1 MTGDLDSK
9 GNGDRRQGG
18 VLETDGAISE
28 LRALAEGYEYEL
40 QSHRDVMALGT
51 SESLARLEALIADQ
65 DYELSPRAVGVVERV
80 GDGIAI
86 VSGLHDTMVDELLLF
101 PTGVY
106 GLALSLD
113 ERLIGCVL
121 LGSEAGIEAGDMV
134 QSTGRVIEVPVG
146 DALSG
151 RVVNA
156 LGQPIDGLGPIS
168 AEVFRPV
175 EHPAPGVIER
185 MPVQEPLQTGIKAI
199 DAVIP
204 LGRGQ
209 RELIIGD
216 RQIGK
221 TAIAVDAVLNQR
233 GGDVRC
239 FYVCIGQKMNAVS
252 RIVDTLKEHDALSY
266 TTVIVASA
274 DEPPVMLYLAP
285 YAGCA
290 MSEEVMYNGGHALV
304 VYDDLSKQAIAYR
317 ELSLLLRRPPGREA
331 YPGDVFYLHSRLL
344 ERSAKLDESLGGGSM
359 TCLPIVETQAGNIA
373 AYIPT
378 NLISITDGQIY
389 LSPTL
394 FQQDIKPAIDVG
406 LSVSRVGGAAQN
418 RAMRAVSRH
427 LKLDI
432 SQYLE
437 LQIFARFGT
446 ELDDD
451 TRQKLDRGRRVRE
464 ILRQLQYLPL
474 PVSHQVAVIY
484 AAGEGYLDDLPIEQV
499 RDFEAYLIRYLQ
511 GHQPTLLDRLGRGDW
526 SRRVRR
532 ALPEVIEECIKAF
545 KLSVVQEDDAGATE
559 AGAGSRGAG
568 APMAGAD

>member
-1 MTGDLDSK
+1 M
-9 GNGDRRQGG
+9 NGDSLPDRQENNRGSDP
-18 VLETDGAISE
+18 LDTADTLSE
-28 LRALAEGYEYEL
+28 LRALGEQYRYQLRATHSSE
-40 QSHRDVMALGT
+40 ALHT
-51 SESLARLEALIADQ
+51 SEDLDRLEGLIEST
-65 DYELSPRAVGVVERV
+65 DYQLDSRHVGVVQRV

-86 VSGLHDTMVDELLLF
+86 VSGLYDVMVDELVLF
-101 PTGVY
+101 STGVY

-113 ERLIGCVL
+113 EKEIGCVL
-121 LGSEAGIEAGDMV
+121 LGSEQGIEAGDLV
-134 QSTGRVIEVPVG
+134 ESTGRVVEVPVG
-146 DALSG
+146 DALAG

-156 LGQPIDGLGPIS
+156 LGEPLDGLGPIA
-168 AEVFRPV
+168 AEQRRPI
-175 EHPAPGVIER
+175 EWNAPGVLDR

-221 TAIAVDAVLNQR
+221 SAIAIDAVLNQR
-233 GGDVRC
+233 RGDVRC
-239 FYVCIGQKMNAVS
+239 FYVCIGQKMNAVA
-252 RIVDTLKEHDALSY
+252 RIVETFRAHGALEY

-274 DEPPVMLYLAP
+274 DEPAVMLYLGP

-290 MSEEVMYNGGHALV
+290 MAEEVMYNGGHALI

-344 ERSAKLDESLGGGSM
+344 ERSSKLNETLGAGSM
-359 TCLPIVETQAGNIA
+359 TALPIVETQAGNIA

-389 LSPTL
+389 LSPSL

-446 ELDDD
+446 ELDEE
-451 TRQKLDRGRRVRE
+451 TRQQLDRGRRVRE
-464 ILRQLQYLPL
+464 VLRQPQYEPL
-474 PVSHQVAVIY
+474 PVSQQIVIIY
-484 AAGEGYLDDLPIEQV
+484 AAGEGYLDRLPIDQV
-499 RDFEAYLIRYLQ
+499 RPFEQYMLRYL
-511 GHQPTLLDRLGRGDW
+511 GAHHPTLMERLERGDW
-526 SRRVRR
+526 SRRVRQ
-532 ALPEVIEECIKAF
+532 ALPEAITDCLRAF
-545 KLSVVQEDDAGATE
+545 GASPETIPETIQEVED
-559 AGAGSRGAG
+559 
-568 APMAGAD
+568 

>member
-1 MTGDLDSK
+1 MSERDPLHTAQTLTK
-9 GNGDRRQGG
+9 LQELAREHVRR
-18 VLETDGAISE
+18 
-28 LRALAEGYEYEL
+28 LRSARVAPE
-40 QSHRDVMALGT
+40 LGT
-51 SESLARLEALIADQ
+51 GESLTHLESLIHKARYRVEA
-65 DYELSPRAVGVVERV
+65 RNVGVVRQV
-80 GDGIAI
+80 GDGIVI
-86 VSGLHDTMVDELLLF
+86 VSGLPGVMVDELLLF
-101 PTGVY
+101 SNGVY

-113 ERLIGCVL
+113 EQSIGCVL
-121 LGSEAGIEAGDMV
+121 LGSEVGIEAGDLV
-134 QSTGRVIEVPVG
+134 QSTGRVVQVPVG
-146 DALSG
+146 DALAG

-156 LGQPIDGLGPIS
+156 LGQPIDGLGPIETDRS
-168 AEVFRPV
+168 RPI
-175 EHPAPGVIER
+175 ENDAPGVLDR
-185 MPVQEPLQTGIKAI
+185 MPVQEPLQTGIKTI
-199 DAVIP
+199 DAIIP

-221 TAIAVDAVLNQR
+221 SAIAVDAVLNQK

-239 FYVCIGQKMNAVS
+239 FYVCIGQKMSAVA
-252 RIVDTLKEHDALSY
+252 RIVNALRERDALEY

-290 MSEEVMYNGGHALV
+290 MAEDVMYDGGHTLI
-304 VYDDLSKQAIAYR
+304 VYDDLSKHAVAYR

-344 ERSAKLDESLGGGSM
+344 ERAAKLSTSLGEGSM
-359 TCLPIVETQAGNIA
+359 TALPIVETQAGNLA

-446 ELDDD
+446 ELDEE
-451 TRQKLDRGRRVRE
+451 TQRQLARGRHVRE
-464 ILRQLQYLPL
+464 VLRQPQYEPL
-474 PVSHQVAVIY
+474 PVSHQVAIIY
-484 AAGEGYLDDLPIEQV
+484 AAGQGYLDDLPLEQV
-499 RDFEAYLIRYLQ
+499 RDFELFLIEYLRSNHAPLMEQ
-511 GHQPTLLDRLGRGDW
+511 LERGSW
-526 SRRVRR
+526 TRRVREE
-532 ALPEVIEECIKAF
+532 LPQAVQACREAF
-545 KLSVVQEDDAGATE
+545 AAQDTAG
-559 AGAGSRGAG
+559 
-568 APMAGAD
+568 

>member
-1 MTGDLDSK
+1 MNKGEPLDTSS
-9 GNGDRRQGG
+9 
-18 VLETDGAISE
+18 LLSE
-28 LRALAEGYEYEL
+28 LQDLAREHTYQIRAFQSDRALKT
-40 QSHRDVMALGT
+40 Q
-51 SESLARLEALIADQ
+51 ESLAHLENLIARESYDIQ
-65 DYELSPRAVGVVERV
+65 ARRVGVVQSV
-80 GDGIAI
+80 SDGIAI
-86 VSGLHDTMVDELLLF
+86 VSGLQQAMVDELLLF

-106 GLALSLD
+106 GLALSLEKD
-113 ERLIGCVL
+113 TIGCVL
-121 LGSEAGIEAGDMV
+121 LGSEEGIEAGDLV
-134 QSTGRVIEVPVG
+134 KSTGRVVEVPVG
-146 DALSG
+146 APLAG

-156 LGQPIDGLGPIS
+156 LGQPIDGLGPIES
-168 AEVFRPV
+168 GQRRPI
-175 EHPAPGVIER
+175 EQEAPHVLDR
-185 MPVQEPLQTGIKAI
+185 LPVQEPLQTGIKTI

-233 GGDVRC
+233 RTGVRC
-239 FYVCIGQKMNAVS
+239 VYVCIGQKMNAVA
-252 RIVDTLKEHDALSY
+252 RIVDTLRAHGAMDY
-266 TTVIVASA
+266 TTMVVAGA
-274 DEPPVMLYLAP
+274 DEPAVLLYLAP

-290 MSEEVMYNGGHALV
+290 MAEEVMYSGGHALV
-304 VYDDLSKQAIAYR
+304 VYDDLSKHAMAYR

-344 ERSAKLDESLGGGSM
+344 ERAAKLNETLGGGSM
-359 TCLPIVETQAGNIA
+359 TALPIVETQAGNLA

-394 FQQDIKPAIDVG
+394 FQEDIKPAIDVG

-446 ELDDD
+446 ELDRE
-451 TRQKLDRGRRVRE
+451 TQQQLARGRHVRE
-464 ILRQLQYLPL
+464 VLRQPQYAPL
-474 PVSHQVAVIY
+474 PVSHQVSILY
-484 AAGEGYLDDLPIEQV
+484 AAGQGYLDDLPIDDV
-499 RDFEAYLIRYLQ
+499 RDFERYLTEYLDTVYPSLIDELEH
-511 GHQPTLLDRLGRGDW
+511 GHWTRE
-526 SRRVRR
+526 VRR
-532 ALPEVIEECIKAF
+532 QLPQAIEDCRRAF
-545 KLSVVQEDDAGATE
+545 AARHAEDEDN
-559 AGAGSRGAG
+559 
-568 APMAGAD
+568 

>member
-1 MTGDLDSK
+1 MSEQRPPEQATVLAEFQALAKGIDEQPWGLDSSQILK
-9 GNGDRRQGG
+9 T
-18 VLETDGAISE
+18 E
-28 LRALAEGYEYEL
+28 
-40 QSHRDVMALGT
+40 
-51 SESLARLEALIADQ
+51 ESLERLKALIEAAHYRLDAKQ
-65 DYELSPRAVGVVERV
+65 VGVVQRV
-80 GDGIAI
+80 GDGVAV
-86 VSGLHDTMVDELLLF
+86 VSGLRDAMVDELLAF
-101 PTGVY
+101 PNGMF

-113 ERLIGCVL
+113 EDLVGCVL
-121 LGSEAGIEAGDMV
+121 LGPDEGIEAGDIV
-134 QSTGRVIEVPVG
+134 QKTGRVVEVPVG
-146 DALSG
+146 TALAG
-151 RVVNA
+151 RVVSA
-156 LGQPIDGLGPIS
+156 LGQPIDGLGPIVGERYRS
-168 AEVFRPV
+168 I
-175 EHPAPGVIER
+175 EHEAPGVLER
-185 MPVQEPLQTGIKAI
+185 MPVQEPLQTGIKTI

-221 TAIAVDAVLNQR
+221 SAIAIDAVLNQKDS
-233 GGDVRC
+233 GVRC
-239 FYVCIGQKMNAVS
+239 FYVCIGQKMNTVA
-252 RIVDTLKEHDALSY
+252 RIVQTFREHEALAY

-274 DEPPVMLYLAP
+274 DEPAVMLYLAP

-290 MSEEVMYNGGHALV
+290 MAEEIMYNGGHALV

-331 YPGDVFYLHSRLL
+331 YPGDIFYLHSRLL
-344 ERSAKLDESLGGGSM
+344 ERSAKLDVTLGGGSM
-359 TCLPIVETQAGNIA
+359 TALPIVETQAGNLA

-389 LSPTL
+389 LSLSL

-446 ELDDD
+446 ELDAE
-451 TRQKLDRGRRVRE
+451 TQRQLARGRRVRE
-464 ILRQLQYLPL
+464 ILRQPQYEPL

-484 AAGEGYLDDLPIEQV
+484 AAGEGYLDDLPTEQV
-499 RDFEAYLIRYLQ
+499 SDMEHYLIPYLNAHHPSLMLQLQQ
-511 GHQPTLLDRLGRGDW
+511 GNW
-526 SRRVRR
+526 SRSVRDE
-532 ALPEVIEECIKAF
+532 LPTAIEGCRKSF
-545 KLSVVQEDDAGATE
+545 LSKTPAE
-559 AGAGSRGAG
+559 
-568 APMAGAD
+568 

>member
-1 MTGDLDSK
+1 MSDHDPLDK
-9 GNGDRRQGG
+9 
-18 VLETDGAISE
+18 AA
-28 LRALAEGYEYEL
+28 ALAEFQTLIRKHQYQL
-40 QSHRDVMALGT
+40 RSRRSDPTLKTA
-51 SESLARLEALIADQ
+51 ESLGDLEALIENVH
-65 DYELSPRAVGVVERV
+65 YRLEPRRVGVVQRV
-80 GDGIAI
+80 GDGIAV
-86 VSGLHDTMVDELLLF
+86 VSGLPEVMVDELLAF

-106 GLALSLD
+106 GLAMTL
-113 ERLIGCVL
+113 EEHAIGCVL
-121 LGSEAGIEAGDMV
+121 LGSEEGIEAGDLV

-146 DALSG
+146 DAIAG

-168 AEVFRPV
+168 GSRYRKVEAE
-175 EHPAPGVIER
+175 APQVLDR
-185 MPVQEPLQTGIKAI
+185 TPVQEPLQTGIKAI

-221 TAIAVDAVLNQR
+221 TAIVVDAVLNQKR
-233 GGDVRC
+233 GDVRC
-239 FYVCIGQKMNAVS
+239 FYVCVGQKMSSVA
-252 RIVDTLKEHDALSY
+252 RIVETLRANDALEY

-274 DEPPVMLYLAP
+274 DEPPVVLYLAP

-290 MSEEVMYNGGHALV
+290 MAEEVMYSGGHALV
-304 VYDDLSKQAIAYR
+304 VYDDLSKHAIAYR

-344 ERSAKLDESLGGGSM
+344 ERAARLSPQLGGGSM
-359 TCLPIVETQAGNIA
+359 TALPIVETQAGNLA

-389 LSPTL
+389 LSPSL
-394 FQQDIKPAIDVG
+394 FQQDIKPAVDVG

-432 SQYLE
+432 AQYLE

-446 ELDDD
+446 ELDEQ
-451 TRQKLDRGRRVRE
+451 TRQQLARGRRVRE
-464 ILRQLQYLPL
+464 ALRQSQYRPL
-474 PVSHQVAVIY
+474 PVSHQIAILY
-484 AAGEGYLDDLPIEQV
+484 AAGQGYLDALSVEQV
-499 RDFEAYLIRYLQ
+499 RDFEQYLVEYL
-511 GHQPTLLDRLGRGDW
+511 GAHYATLMDGLANGNW
-526 SRRVRR
+526 SRQIRT
-532 ALPEVIEECIKAF
+532 ALPEAIKECLKAF
-545 KLSVVQEDDAGATE
+545 SARQSQE
-559 AGAGSRGAG
+559 
-568 APMAGAD
+568 

>member
-1 MTGDLDSK
+1 LDLD
-9 GNGDRRQGG
+9 
-18 VLETDGAISE
+18 GALDDFES
-28 LRALAEGYEYEL
+28 LAEEHRYEL
-40 QSHRDVMALGT
+40 QTHQSSAELDSG
-51 SESLARLEALIADQ
+51 ESLDRLESLISGL
-65 DYELSPRAVGVVERV
+65 DYELEPRHVGVVRRV

-86 VSGLHDTMVDELLLF
+86 VSGLQGTMVDELLAF

-113 ERLIGCVL
+113 ETAIGCVL
-121 LGSEAGIEAGDMV
+121 LGSEAGIQAGDMV
-134 QSTGRVIEVPVG
+134 KSTGRVVEVPVG
-146 DALSG
+146 DDLAG

-156 LGQPIDGLGPIS
+156 LGEPIDGLGPI
-168 AEVFRPV
+168 AADTYRPI
-175 EHPAPGVIER
+175 EREAPGVLDR
-185 MPVQEPLQTGIKAI
+185 TPVQEPLQTGIKAI

-209 RELIIGD
+209 RELIVGD

-221 TAIAVDAVLNQR
+221 SAIAVDAVLNQR
-233 GGDVRC
+233 RGDVRC
-239 FYVCIGQKMNAVS
+239 FYVCVGQKMNAVS
-252 RIVDTLKEHDALSY
+252 RMVERLRAHGALEY

-274 DEPPVMLYLAP
+274 DEPAVMLYLAP

-290 MSEEVMYNGGHALV
+290 MAEEVMYNGGHALI

-344 ERSAKLDESLGGGSM
+344 ERTSKLNETLGGGSM
-359 TCLPIVETQAGNIA
+359 TALPIVETQAGNIA

-432 SQYLE
+432 SQFLE

-451 TRQKLDRGRRVRE
+451 TRRQLDRGRHVRE
-464 ILRQLQYLPL
+464 VLRQPQYEPL
-474 PVSHQVAVIY
+474 PVSHQIAIIY
-484 AAGEGYLDDLPIEQV
+484 AAGEGYLDDLPIDRV
-499 RDFEAYLIRYLQ
+499 RAFERYLIAHLNA
-511 GHQPTLLDRLGRGDW
+511 HHPSLMDRLERGDW

-532 ALPEVIEECIKAF
+532 ALPDAIGESLAAF
-545 KLSVVQEDDAGATE
+545 TS
-559 AGAGSRGAG
+559 GSSDP
-568 APMAGAD
+568 APSGTAPSDPTPSGTGMAGDG

>member
-1 MTGDLDSK
+1 VSDRLPPDAADTAGFQLLGNERDARPEPIRPDELLRTG
-9 GNGDRRQGG
+9 
-18 VLETDGAISE
+18 
-28 LRALAEGYEYEL
+28 
-40 QSHRDVMALGT
+40 
-51 SESLARLEALIADQ
+51 ESLEHLAALIEGTHYALEPKQ
-65 DYELSPRAVGVVERV
+65 VGVVQRV
-80 GDGIAI
+80 GDGIAV
-86 VSGLHDTMVDELLLF
+86 VSGLPGVMVDELLAF

-113 ERLIGCVL
+113 EYLIGCVL
-121 LGSEAGIEAGDMV
+121 LGSEEGIEAGDIV
-134 QSTGRVIEVPVG
+134 TSTGRVIEVPVG
-146 DALSG
+146 QPLAG

-156 LGQPIDGLGPIS
+156 LGQPIDGLEPLDCEDHRPI
-168 AEVFRPV
+168 EYG
-175 EHPAPGVIER
+175 APGVLDR
-185 MPVQEPLQTGIKAI
+185 MPVQEPLQTGIKTI

-221 TAIAVDAVLNQR
+221 SAIAVDAVLNQK
-233 GGDVRC
+233 GKDVRC
-239 FYVCIGQKMNAVS
+239 FYVCVGQKMSAVS
-252 RIVDTLKEHDALSY
+252 RMVGTFKEHGALEY

-274 DEPPVMLYLAP
+274 DEPSVMLYLAP

-290 MSEEVMYNGGHALV
+290 MAEEVMYGGGHALII
-304 VYDDLSKQAIAYR
+304 YDDLTKHAMAYR

-344 ERSAKLDESLGGGSM
+344 ERSAKLSAALGEGSM
-359 TCLPIVETQAGNIA
+359 TALPIVETQAGNVA

-432 SQYLE
+432 SQFLE

-446 ELDDD
+446 ELDED
-451 TRQKLDRGRRVRE
+451 TQRQLARGRHVRE
-464 ILRQLQYLPL
+464 VLRQAQYEPM
-474 PVSHQVAVIY
+474 PVSHEAAVIY
-484 AAGEGYLDDLPIEQV
+484 AAGQGYLDRVPLDQV
-499 RDFEAYLIRYLQ
+499 RTYERGLIEYLEAHHQSLMEQLEQ
-511 GHQPTLLDRLGRGDW
+511 GVWRRG
-526 SRRVRR
+526 VRR
-532 ALPEVIEECIKAF
+532 ELPEALEQYGKVYAARREGE
-545 KLSVVQEDDAGATE
+545 
-559 AGAGSRGAG
+559 
-568 APMAGAD
+568 